1 MPTTQLIIDSQQQ
14 KLIFLQDALILKT
27 YPIST
32 ALKGLGE
39 QKNSFQTPR
48 GWHKVRAKIGSDQA
62 IYSIFKARRPS
73 GQIYDLNLA
82 RQYPNT
88 DWILSRIIWLSGLEV
103 GKNRLGNCD
112 TMQRYIYIH
121 GTSDEVS
128 IGKPNSMG
136 CIRMNNQDMLEV
148 FDLVSVGQRVFITY
162 AEKTK

>member
-1 MPTTQLIIDSQQQ
+1 MSTTQLIIDTQQQ
-14 KLIFLQDALILKT
+14 KLIFLQDGVILKT
-27 YPIST
+27 YLVST

-48 GWHKVRAKIGSDQA
+48 GWHTIRAKIGANQP
-62 IYSIFKARRPS
+62 IYRVFKGRRPM
-73 GQIYDLNLA
+73 GQIYDLSLA
-82 RQYPNT
+82 QQYPNT
-88 DWILSRIIWLSGLEV
+88 DWILSRIIWLSGLEL

-121 GTSDEVS
+121 GTSDEVE

-136 CIRMNNQDMLEV
+136 CIRMNNQDILEL
-148 FDLVSVGQRVFITY
+148 FDWVSVGQRVFITY